1 MKARI
6 ATNVSLPLTE
16 SATELLKQYL
26 DEIIADPHG
35 SVGEINIVVSL
46 KGVQITKTKQRYF
59 PWNA

>member
-1 MKARI
+1 MKACI
-6 ATNVSLPLTE
+6 TTDVSLPL
-16 SATELLKQYL
+16 SSQAAELLKQYL

-35 SVGEINIVVSL
+35 SVGEVKLVVSP